1 MLKVQVCVGTS
12 CSFNGGLD
20 ILDYLEHD
28 MALKGK
34 IEIVSARC
42 FNKACKPDNSP
53 VIMIGDEL
61 LINAKLDK
69 VLLKIGEKLNDQGN
83 Q

>member
-1 MLKVQVCVGTS
+1 MLKVNVCVGTS

-28 MALKGK
+28 VALKGK
-34 IEIVSARC
+34 ITLRTVKC
-42 FNKACKPDNSP
+42 LDKACKPNNSP
-53 VIMIGDEL
+53 IVVIDDEML
-61 LINAKLDK
+61 LNAKLDK

>member
-1 MLKVQVCVGTS
+1 MLKVHVCVGTS

-28 MALKGK
+28 PDLKDK
-34 IEIVSARC
+34 IEVLSARC
-42 FNKACKPDNSP
+42 FNKACKPDCSP
-53 VIMIGDEL
+53 VILIGDEL
-61 LINAKLDK
+61 LTHAKLDK